1 MNTSII
7 RFASRLLLLY
17 SVSFPISVGAL
28 AQGSLN
34 FSTLPNT
41 YKVALSDSLETT
53 LKATQGLLAL
63 KSASLINSQG
73 NDCTQ
78 FSSEGICAQLGAR
91 YTELASPKISS
102 KSIILNTAYQ
112 FSENGHFGA
121 YIDAGNIT
129 SQPSFSNVHQQGH
142 DPIVGIYSVLNDK
155 IGGHPFYLRL
165 GANMGTTELELN
177 TPTIANLGSLS
188 RNYKIKGQSYLA
200 LLSTPL
206 PVHEKL
212 IILPYFGTTYTSL
225 QVDGEKNNS
234 SRLSNLPLL
243 FNDVRAD
250 IFALQAGL
258 NTLFR
263 QSESLSFSASAGIQH
278 TLASYMSNLTIPQ
291 SSLFSSYRGQTNLAN
306 NVPVFTA
313 TAKYKPIINHELSA
327 KFSYRQEVY
336 QRIGVSAYMLNYSI
350 GF

>member
-1 MNTSII
+1 
-7 RFASRLLLLY
+7 
-17 SVSFPISVGAL
+17 
-28 AQGSLN
+28 
-34 FSTLPNT
+34 
-41 YKVALSDSLETT
+41 
-53 LKATQGLLAL
+53 
-63 KSASLINSQG
+63 
-73 NDCTQ
+73 
-78 FSSEGICAQLGAR
+78 
-91 YTELASPKISS
+91 
-102 KSIILNTAYQ
+102 
-112 FSENGHFGA
+112 
-121 YIDAGNIT
+121 
-129 SQPSFSNVHQQGH
+129 
-142 DPIVGIYSVLNDK
+142 
-155 IGGHPFYLRL
+155 
-165 GANMGTTELELN
+165 
-177 TPTIANLGSLS
+177 
-188 RNYKIKGQSYLA
+188 
-200 LLSTPL
+200 
-206 PVHEKL
+206 
-212 IILPYFGTTYTSL
+212 LPYFGTTYTSL